1 MQKKLWMGAAILFC
15 GLTFTSCVD
24 HADNPADQPQPFDPK
39 GSEKF
44 INEAWMD
51 KNVKPGD
58 DFYNYAL
65 GTWLTTSP
73 DNDGGFQ
80 SNASTKQAKTLR
92 EYFMA
97 SSNPLAQHLVK
108 NFKDTKRKK
117 MDEVKTILDQ
127 MNIQKPKN
135 AADVLNEIVRLRDK
149 GFYPIIGSAVDG
161 ETNTHSFRAVVT
173 LGQQASSA
181 KNAID
186 MGATSALKKII
197 ENILTEIDEIENPDL
212 KITDEYVEQ
221 LMTRS
226 ENILKLE
233 QKLFEYTVK
242 QSEGDIAVP
251 GLSPARETVESN
263 RIATRRAGEASP
275 FTLEGLKA
283 AFNLG
288 DKASFNDSKI
298 FKEYLEGINAQLAG
312 NDATALQTFYDYLR
326 YQPICE
332 LGTFLPDDKNA
343 SGDDYSYTEKVETN
357 DETRLYFSGLTSS
370 IPLLA
375 NQLTLEKMRQ
385 LSTGKETCTTMLE
398 EMRKLFDERLQKL
411 DWLSDATRQAAR
423 TKLQKMKFFVG
434 VPDQVYDAQ
443 FTLDEG
449 NTLIQDMLQLYAQ
462 NHAIKEK
469 LIGKKLEESPLLMLD
484 ISEWYGVHNAYYN
497 PVTNSL
503 NILPAFCGENI
514 LPANDEYTRY
524 AVGVVFGHE
533 MTHGFDSSGSNYDE
547 NGYYRNW
554 WTDADKTTFVDKQN
568 QLIALY
574 NRLEA
579 YPGQPANGTRTL
591 TENMADYGGME
602 LAYALF
608 LKDMTAKGMSGEELD
623 HACREFFLHYAKL
636 WQAKLSLDMLKSYYN
651 DVHSCHGNR
660 IRGVVTLMDDWYRV
674 FNVKDGKLFVE
685 PEKRVKIW

>member
-24 HADNPADQPQPFDPK
+24 HTDNPADQPQPFDPK

-65 GTWLTTSP
+65 GTWLKTSP
-73 DNDGGFQ
+73 EDDAGFQ
-80 SNASTKQAKTLR
+80 ENASTKQAKVLR

-117 MDEVKTILDQ
+117 KDEVKTILNQ

-135 AADVLNEIVRLRDK
+135 AADVLSEIVRLRDK

-161 ETNTHSFRAVVT
+161 ETKTHSFRAIIT
-173 LGQQASSA
+173 LGQQASSVNQA
-181 KNAID
+181 LAMD
-186 MGATSALKKII
+186 MTSAVKKMI
-197 ENILTEIDEIENPDL
+197 ESTLTMIDEIENPDL

-221 LMTRS
+221 LMTRA

-242 QSEGDIAVP
+242 QSESDIAVP

-288 DKASFNDSKI
+288 DKGSFDNSKI

-326 YQPICE
+326 YQPICV
-332 LGTFLPDDKNA
+332 LGTFLPVDKNA
-343 SGDDYSYTEKVETN
+343 SGDDYSYTEEVETN
-357 DETRLYFSGLTSS
+357 DETKLYFSGLTSS

-375 NQLTLEKMRQ
+375 NQLTLEKMRE
-385 LSTGKETCTTMLE
+385 LSTGKKTCTTMLE

-423 TKLQKMKFFVG
+423 TKLQKMQFFVG

-449 NTLIQDMLQLYAQ
+449 NTLIQ
-462 NHAIKEK
+462 
-469 LIGKKLEESPLLMLD
+469 
-484 ISEWYGVHNAYYN
+484 
-497 PVTNSL
+497 
-503 NILPAFCGENI
+503 
-514 LPANDEYTRY
+514 
-524 AVGVVFGHE
+524 
-533 MTHGFDSSGSNYDE
+533 
-547 NGYYRNW
+547 
-554 WTDADKTTFVDKQN
+554 
-568 QLIALY
+568 
-574 NRLEA
+574 
-579 YPGQPANGTRTL
+579 
-591 TENMADYGGME
+591 
-602 LAYALF
+602 
-608 LKDMTAKGMSGEELD
+608 
-623 HACREFFLHYAKL
+623 
-636 WQAKLSLDMLKSYYN
+636 
-651 DVHSCHGNR
+651 
-660 IRGVVTLMDDWYRV
+660 
-674 FNVKDGKLFVE
+674 
-685 PEKRVKIW
+685 